1 MDTDG
6 QEKERIRKEKVVF
19 PTSGGEATNTEKIE
33 ALYTSIR
40 SRGTEGEDGIPFP
53 SWKGVAE
60 YRDPVDSTSL
70 SANFADEFPE
80 VESLLNSRVE
90 RTVIVNEINQDK
102 NKVLGDEINETV
114 KLHRLERSMEESM
127 PRFKS
132 VVEAEQQNGGPQ
144 QKRPSEENEKPV
156 SR

>member
-1 MDTDG
+1 M
-6 QEKERIRKEKVVF
+6 
-19 PTSGGEATNTEKIE
+19 
-33 ALYTSIR
+33 
-40 SRGTEGEDGIPFP
+40 
-53 SWKGVAE
+53 
-60 YRDPVDSTSL
+60 
-70 SANFADEFPE
+70 
-80 VESLLNSRVE
+80 ESLLNSRVE

-132 VVEAEQQNGGPQ
+132 VVEAEQKNGGTQ
-144 QKRPSEENEKPV
+144 QKRPPEENEKPV